1 MARTLLGIDTGGT
14 FTDFV
19 LLREGRVTVFKT
31 RSTPSDPSLA
41 SVEGIRAL
49 ETPPDAEVVH
59 GTTVATNA
67 LLQRRGARTAV
78 VTTAGFEDLLQ
89 IGRQAR
95 SDLYA
100 LEYEAPVPLA
110 PAELRLGVAERV
122 GADGAPA
129 LALTEAEAERVAREV
144 RKLGAEAVAV
154 SLVFSFLRPEH
165 ERMLGDA
172 LARQDSLFV
181 SLSSDVLP
189 EFREYERTSTVT
201 VNAYVGPVM
210 DGYLRRLEEG
220 AGRKV
225 TIMQSS
231 GGSAPVGLTRAHPVR
246 TILSGPAGGVIGA
259 RMVAEAAGYREIM
272 TLDMGGTSTD
282 VSLCPGEAQMST
294 GHSVGGLPIGVPAI
308 DIETVGAGGGSIAR
322 LDRGGA
328 LRVGPESAGADP
340 GPACYGVGEE
350 PTVTD
355 ANLVLGRMSPDDF
368 LGGRAWLDVGRAQAA
383 IDGLASAGR
392 MSREEAAA
400 GVVRVANAVME
411 RAMRAVSLERG
422 FDPRDFAL
430 VAFGGAGPQHACEL
444 AEALDIATVFVDR
457 RPGVLSALGAA
468 AGDTIRDYSRT
479 VMARQADDASKVED
493 AFAALEA
500 LGKSELAA
508 EGIDPASVR
517 VEQRMDARYVG
528 QSYELALERPEVE
541 HANGLL
547 AAVAEAFHAAHG
559 RRFGYSNPNAPVEV
573 VNARVRAVVAAEP
586 LAFERRPRVE
596 GAPQPRRT
604 ARAWFDGGWRE
615 TPVYAR
621 EDLAPGHAFEGPA
634 LVAQMDSTTVAPP
647 GWAAEVDELENI
659 ILTRKEGR

>member
-19 LLREGRVTVFKT
+19 LVQEGQIAVFKT
-31 RSTPSDPSLA
+31 RSTPSDPSIA

-49 ETPPDAEVVH
+49 QTPPNAEVVH

-78 VTTAGFEDLLQ
+78 VATAGFEDLLQ

-110 PAELRLGVAERV
+110 PAELRLGAVERV
-122 GADGAPA
+122 GADGEAA
-129 LALTEAEAERVAREV
+129 LALSEAEVERVAREV
-144 RKLGAEAVAV
+144 RALGVEAVAV
-154 SLVFSFLRPEH
+154 SLLFSFLGPEH
-165 ERMLGDA
+165 ERMLGAA
-172 LARQDSLFV
+172 LARQEGLFV
-181 SLSSDVLP
+181 SLSSEVLP

-220 AGRKV
+220 AERKV

-231 GGSAPVGLTRAHPVR
+231 GGSAPVGLTRVHPVR

-259 RMVAEAAGYREIM
+259 RMVAGAAGYHQIM

-282 VSLCPGEAQMST
+282 VSLCPGEAQVST
-294 GHSVGGLPIGVPAI
+294 SHSVGGLPIGVPAI

-322 LDRGGA
+322 LDQGGA

-340 GPACYGVGEE
+340 GPACYGVGVE

-368 LGGRAWLDVGRAQAA
+368 LGGRAQLDAGRAQAA
-383 IDGLASAGR
+383 IDSLAAAGQ

-411 RAMRAVSLERG
+411 RAMRSVSLERG
-422 FDPRDFAL
+422 FDPRDFTL

-444 AEALDIATVFVDR
+444 AQALDIVQVFVAR
-457 RPGVLSALGAA
+457 HPGVLSALGAA
-468 AGDTIRDYSRT
+468 VGDTVRDYSRT
-479 VMARQADDASKVED
+479 VMARRGADAAKVEE

-500 LGKSELAA
+500 QGRSELTA
-508 EGIDPASVR
+508 EGIDPSAVR
-517 VEQRMDARYVG
+517 IERRVDARYVG
-528 QSYELALERPEVE
+528 QSYELSLKRPEVE
-541 HANGLL
+541 GRDGLL
-547 AAVAEAFHAAHG
+547 QAVSEAFHAAHG
-559 RRFGYSNPNAPVEV
+559 RRFGYSNPTAPVEV
-573 VNARVRAVVAAEP
+573 VNARVRAVAPTERP
-586 LAFERRPRVE
+586 AFERRPRVA
-596 GAPQPRRT
+596 GAPRPRRM

-621 EDLAPGHAFEGPA
+621 EELAPGHAFEGPA
-634 LVAQMDSTTVAPP
+634 LVTQMDSTTVAPP
-647 GWAAEVDELENI
+647 GWSAEVDELENI
-659 ILTRKEGR
+659 VLTRKEGC

>member
-31 RSTPSDPSLA
+31 RSTPSDPALA

-49 ETPPDAEVVH
+49 QTPLDAEVVH

-78 VTTAGFEDLLQ
+78 VATAGFEDLLQ

-100 LEYEAPVPLA
+100 LEYEAPAPLA
-110 PAELRLGVAERV
+110 PAELRVGAAERV
-122 GADGAPA
+122 GADGEAA
-129 LALTEAEAERVAREV
+129 LVLTEAEAERVAQEV
-144 RKLGAEAVAV
+144 RNLGAEAVAV
-154 SLVFSFLRPEH
+154 SLLFSFLRPEH
-165 ERMLGDA
+165 ERMLGAA
-172 LARQDSLFV
+172 LARQDGLFV

-220 AGRKV
+220 AERKV

-231 GGSAPVGLTRAHPVR
+231 GGSAPVGLTRRQPVR

-282 VSLCPGEAQMST
+282 VSLCPGEAQVST
-294 GHSVGGLPIGVPAI
+294 SHSVGGLPIGVPTI

-322 LDRGGA
+322 VDQGGA

-355 ANLVLGRMSPDDF
+355 ANLVLGRMSPGDF
-368 LGGRAWLDVGRAQAA
+368 LGGRAHLDVGRAQ
-383 IDGLASAGR
+383 
-392 MSREEAAA
+392 
-400 GVVRVANAVME
+400 
-411 RAMRAVSLERG
+411 
-422 FDPRDFAL
+422 
-430 VAFGGAGPQHACEL
+430 
-444 AEALDIATVFVDR
+444 
-457 RPGVLSALGAA
+457 
-468 AGDTIRDYSRT
+468 
-479 VMARQADDASKVED
+479 
-493 AFAALEA
+493 
-500 LGKSELAA
+500 
-508 EGIDPASVR
+508 
-517 VEQRMDARYVG
+517 
-528 QSYELALERPEVE
+528 
-541 HANGLL
+541 
-547 AAVAEAFHAAHG
+547 
-559 RRFGYSNPNAPVEV
+559 
-573 VNARVRAVVAAEP
+573 
-586 LAFERRPRVE
+586 
-596 GAPQPRRT
+596 
-604 ARAWFDGGWRE
+604 
-615 TPVYAR
+615 
-621 EDLAPGHAFEGPA
+621 
-634 LVAQMDSTTVAPP
+634 
-647 GWAAEVDELENI
+647 
-659 ILTRKEGR
+659 